1 MEATRIVLGRLP
13 FWQCDAHRMG
23 AIAKMARD
31 DRRKYTRANGTPAY
45 LRHMRLRPGIYFV
58 RTHAEGVVL
67 SRKIL
72 LNL

>member
-1 MEATRIVLGRLP
+1 M
-13 FWQCDAHRMG
+13 QG
-23 AIAKMARD
+23 APNGGIAKMARD
-31 DRRKYTRANGTPAY
+31 NRRKYTRANGIPAY
-45 LRHMRLRPGIYFV
+45 LRHMRLRPGIDFV

>member
-1 MEATRIVLGRLP
+1 
-13 FWQCDAHRMG
+13 
-23 AIAKMARD
+23 MARD
-31 DRRKYTRANGTPAY
+31 NRRKYTRANGIPAY
-45 LRHMRLRPGIYFV
+45 LRHMRLRPGIDFV